1 MTHFSPE
8 EWADFARQR
17 VAPELESR
25 MQEHLE
31 SGCELCV
38 QTLQTW
44 LGVLEVA
51 SALNI
56 YSPPESGVRFVK
68 ALYSAFPPQRMRN
81 VRLEVSRLIFPSG
94 EIPLVEG
101 MRSAEGARRH
111 FLFQRDNLLLDVH
124 VESRPESGAV
134 SLAGQILNP
143 VESKTPLGGRQV
155 SLLAE
160 TSEIARSVTNQFG
173 EFHLEFQPA
182 EDLMLVVTLENDA
195 MLVTPLPAFALAASA
210 AGSGLEFSPEENDAT
225 DF

>member
-17 VAPELESR
+17 VLPEAEAR

-31 SGCELCV
+31 AGCALCV

-51 SALNI
+51 SSLNI
-56 YSPPESGVRFVK
+56 FSPPEGGVRFVK
-68 ALYSAFPPQRMRN
+68 ALYSAFPPQR
-81 VRLEVSRLIFPSG
+81 VSGLRLEVARLIFPSG
-94 EIPLVEG
+94 ETPLVEG
-101 MRSAEGARRH
+101 LRSAASARRH

-124 VESRPESGAV
+124 VESRPESGAI

-143 VESKTPLGGRQV
+143 VESKSPFGGRQV

-160 TSEIARSVTNQFG
+160 TSEITRT
-173 EFHLEFQPA
+173 
-182 EDLMLVVTLENDA
+182 
-195 MLVTPLPAFALAASA
+195 
-210 AGSGLEFSPEENDAT
+210 
-225 DF
+225 